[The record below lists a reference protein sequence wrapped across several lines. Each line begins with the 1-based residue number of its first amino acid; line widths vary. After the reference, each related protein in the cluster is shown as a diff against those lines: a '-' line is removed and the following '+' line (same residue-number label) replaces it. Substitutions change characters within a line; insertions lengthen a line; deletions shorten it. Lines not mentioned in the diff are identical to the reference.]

1 VFIVIW
7 IFHSLYI
14 DKNDK
19 STVYLERQPLEFKRI
34 ACVTIKVKI
43 MYEITFK

>member
-1 VFIVIW
+1 MWIVHI
-7 IFHSLYI
+7 LYI

-19 STVYLERQPLEFKRI
+19 SIVYLEWQPFEFKYV
-34 ACVTIKVKI
+34 ACVTIKIKI

>member
-1 VFIVIW
+1 MW

-19 STVYLERQPLEFKRI
+19 RTVYFEQQPLEFKRVT
-34 ACVTIKVKI
+34 CVTIKVKFT
-43 MYEITFK
+43 YEITFK